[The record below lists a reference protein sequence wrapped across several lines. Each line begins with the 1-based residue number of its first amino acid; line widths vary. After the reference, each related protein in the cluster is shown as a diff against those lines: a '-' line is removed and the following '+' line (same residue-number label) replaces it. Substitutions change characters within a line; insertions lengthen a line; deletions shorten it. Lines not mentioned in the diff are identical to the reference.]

1 MLEQYDE
8 ILTVEEVCEIL
19 RVGKNALYEM
29 LLNKRLK
36 GYRNGRVWRI
46 PKRTIAE
53 YIMMMAHLRL
63 DD

>member
-8 ILTVEEVCEIL
+8 ILTVEKACEIL
-19 RVGKNALYEM
+19 LVGKNALYHM
-29 LLNKRLK
+29 LVNKRLK
-36 GYRNGRVWRI
+36 GHGNGRVRRR
-46 PKRTIAE
+46 PKRPVVE